1 MMLVPSGWIGASFGT
16 VANTQKFGGLGN
28 TGLAVVIIVS
38 VILIAAVIW
47 LINGT
52 KKRDD
57 KYFR

>member
-16 VANTQKFGGLGN
+16 VANTQKFWGLGKA
-28 TGLAVVIIVS
+28 GLVVIIIVS

>member
-1 MMLVPSGWIGASFGT
+1 
-16 VANTQKFGGLGN
+16 VANTQKFWGLGKA
-28 TGLAVVIIVS
+28 GLVVIIIVS

>member
-1 MMLVPSGWIGASFGT
+1 MMLVPSGWIGANFGT
-16 VANTQKFGGLGN
+16 VANTQNFGGLGK

-38 VILIAAVIW
+38 VILIAAVVW
-47 LINGT
+47 LIIGT